1 MNVLFICLGNICR
14 SPMAEGI
21 LKKMYHDFGIK
32 ATVESAGFESFHIND
47 NPDPRAIQVAAK
59 HNIDLSEKKA
69 RLFLKSDF
77 DRFDHIYVM
86 DTQNM
91 GDVTDLVRSDSDLKK
106 VDYLMNVIE
115 PGSNKVISD
124 PFLSGI
130 EDCEKV
136 FNTLWKACQ
145 QIAKNAKQNL

>member
-1 MNVLFICLGNICR
+1 
-14 SPMAEGI
+14 
-21 LKKMYHDFGIK
+21 
-32 ATVESAGFESFHIND
+32 
-47 NPDPRAIQVAAK
+47 
-59 HNIDLSEKKA
+59 
-69 RLFLKSDF
+69 
-77 DRFDHIYVM
+77 